1 MTKSNH
7 SMIKF
12 IFLSKDKNEK
22 NKMKAIALQRP
33 VISKLQKVS
42 EGTQTGSSLKSNKT
56 GRRERL

>member
-1 MTKSNH
+1 
-7 SMIKF
+7 MIKF

-22 NKMKAIALQRP
+22 NKMKAMALQTS

-56 GRRERL
+56 GKRERL